1 MTLKKCILLA
11 MTAAAFAASLSA
23 QDLAVKASPEIYL
36 PLGADATLFKAGF
49 GAEFRVDAELFGFL
63 SPSLEAGLAGLPLD
77 GPSGSVSLSRFG
89 AGLGYVLYPSARLK
103 LRLGAS
109 GGLYSAAY
117 DADKAGGLYWKA
129 LGEAGYRFTPG
140 FSLSVSAGY
149 LSCLQ
154 PGEPFFQGLGVGI
167 VADLSVGVLGER
179 GSGVALSSE
188 QSERIFPIS
197 YDKYASRRI
206 GTIRV
211 ENREQGE
218 IRDLELSFQA
228 GGYSAG
234 PVACGRAAYLG
245 RGKSIEFP
253 LYAALGE
260 SVLGITESTKIEG
273 EATLR
278 YRLLDKAVEDSQSV
292 ALSIL
297 HRNALT
303 WEDERAVAAFVSPN
317 DPAVLDLSKY
327 LAGLVR
333 ERARPEID
341 KGLQYAMGIFEG
353 LRLAGI
359 VRSVDPSTPYA
370 ASRASPEN
378 LDYLQY
384 PFQTL
389 AYRGGDSD
397 DVAVLYAA
405 ALESVGIKTG
415 LVFLPGEVL
424 VAARLDMAEAE
435 ARTAFVG
442 AIDAVGARGHA
453 WILVSTDLM
462 REGFMRAWQAGSAK
476 WAAASSSGKA
486 PSILELAEGWKEFPA
501 RGVPGVDFRP
511 PKPSE
516 AQVSLA
522 FENAMQRFVS
532 REVEPRAKRLLAEM
546 GSGGGTGRQRNA
558 LGILYARHGL
568 VAEAEAE
575 FEKAAA
581 AGYAPAVTN
590 LANAAYLRKDYER
603 AVKWYEEAL
612 RKSPDNKAALIGLAR
627 AKYELDAYAEADD
640 LYARVMK
647 ADPALAQRYAYL
659 SSRIEGS
666 ASRAASSDRD
676 GFVAWEEEE

>member
-1 MTLKKCILLA
+1 MAQVRKLILA
-11 MTAAAFAASLSA
+11 IAAAVLAEPLPA
-23 QDLAVKASPEIYL
+23 QDLAFKAAPELYL
-36 PLGADATLFKAGF
+36 PLGADAALFKAGL
-49 GAEFRVDAELFGFL
+49 GAEFRADAELFGFL

-77 GPSGSVSLSRFG
+77 GPSGSVSLSRAG
-89 AGLGYVLYPSARLK
+89 AGLGWVLYPGSRLK
-103 LRLGAS
+103 VRLGAS

-140 FSLSVSAGY
+140 FSLSASAGY

-154 PGEPFFQGLGVGI
+154 PGEPFFQGLSIGI

-179 GSGVALSSE
+179 GSGVAMSSA
-188 QSERIFPIS
+188 QSGRVFPIA
-197 YDKYASRRI
+197 YDKYATRRI

-228 GGYSAG
+228 GGYGAG
-234 PVACGRAAYLG
+234 PVVCGRAAYLG
-245 RGKSIEFP
+245 RGKSLEFP

-273 EATLR
+273 LATLR
-278 YRLLDKAVEDSQSV
+278 YKLLDKTVEDSESV
-292 ALSIL
+292 AVSVL

-353 LRLAGI
+353 LRLSGV
-359 VRSVDPSTPYA
+359 VRSADPSTPYA
-370 ASRASPEN
+370 AARAAPAE

-389 AYRGGDSD
+389 AYKGGDSD

-415 LVFLPGEVL
+415 LVLLPGEVL
-424 VAARLDMAEAE
+424 VAARLDMAESE
-435 ARTAFVG
+435 ARTAFVNAG
-442 AIDAVGARGHA
+442 DAVGARGQA
-453 WILVSTDLM
+453 WIIVATDLM
-462 REGFMRAWQAGSAK
+462 REGFLGAWQAGAAK
-476 WAAASSSGKA
+476 WAAASASGKA
-486 PSILELAEGWKEFPA
+486 PAILELAEGWKEFPA

-522 FENAMQRFVS
+522 FENAMKRFVS
-532 REVEPRAKRLLAEM
+532 REVEPRSRRLLAEM
-546 GSGGGTGRQRNA
+546 GPGGGTGRQRNA
-558 LGILYARHGL
+558 LGILYARYGL

-575 FEKAAA
+575 FDKAAA
-581 AGYAPAVTN
+581 AGYGPAVTN

-603 AVKWYEEAL
+603 AVKWVRGGAPEV
-612 RKSPDNKAALIGLAR
+612 AR
-627 AKYELDAYAEADD
+627 QQGRPHRPGPRE
-640 LYARVMK
+640 V
-647 ADPALAQRYAYL
+647 
-659 SSRIEGS
+659 
-666 ASRAASSDRD
+666 RA
-676 GFVAWEEEE
+676 